1 MPSNRLGKFLSL
13 RTNDRLLLLEA
24 CCGLGLARICLF
36 ALPFRWIAR
45 GMLERTT
52 EPLRHDLTPEQL
64 AGARRIRWA
73 IRSAARHVPW
83 RAVCL
88 PQSLAAKLMLRRREI
103 PATLYF
109 GVRTCVDASRRM
121 EAHAWVRAGDTE
133 VTPSQGAGAFAV
145 VAMFS

>member
-1 MPSNRLGKFLSL
+1 MLSSRWEKFLSL
-13 RTNDRLLLLEA
+13 RAKDRVLLLEA
-24 CCGLGLARICLF
+24 CCVLGLARICLL

-45 GMLERTT
+45 GMLARTT
-52 EPLRHDLTPEQL
+52 AAPTLDLTPEQL

-73 IRSAARHVPW
+73 VRSAARHVPW

-88 PQSLAAKLMLRRREI
+88 PQSLAAKLMLRRRSI
-103 PATLYF
+103 PATLFF
-109 GVRTCVDASRRM
+109 GVRTRDNAAAGM
-121 EAHAWVRAGDTE
+121 EAHAWVRVGETE